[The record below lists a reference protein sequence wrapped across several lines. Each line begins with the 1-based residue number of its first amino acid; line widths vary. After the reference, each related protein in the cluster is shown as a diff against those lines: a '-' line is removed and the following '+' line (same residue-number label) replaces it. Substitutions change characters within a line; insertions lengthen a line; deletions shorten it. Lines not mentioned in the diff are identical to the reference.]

1 MKVHGNR
8 SSLGLLG
15 VVLAMVFSVAS
26 LRPAFA
32 AGDGMVTVTAKGNFD
47 TTVTEL
53 KKALTANQL
62 VMIKDIPFQQMLGM
76 VGVKSEPL
84 ISFEIFHPR
93 YGKVI
98 YENDKNAFIVVPLR
112 IVVHEQGGKV
122 VLSYRKPSAAF
133 AGYSGLSAMAKELD
147 GVFDKI
153 AKAAAK

>member
-8 SSLGLLG
+8 LSLGLLG
-15 VVLAMVFSVAS
+15 AVLAMVFSVVS

-32 AGDGMVTVTAKGNFD
+32 AGDDMVTVTAKGNFD
-47 TTVTEL
+47 ATVTEL

-62 VMIKDIPFQQMLGM
+62 VLIKDIPFQQMLGM

-98 YENDKNAFIVVPLR
+98 YENDKKAFIVVPLR

-147 GVFDKI
+147 GVFGNI